1 MSRSISQFRLT
12 KQALEVTDLKSLSLD
27 VKQNI
32 GLVFCLLTLVTWFI
46 CFIDHTLLLLYLC
59 CLSFTMFCVQLL
71 YVQLIYFSDDELS
84 KLESLDYF
92 IKYGF

>member
-1 MSRSISQFRLT
+1 MQTSGPVNLNCG
-12 KQALEVTDLKSLSLD
+12 K
-27 VKQNI
+27 
-32 GLVFCLLTLVTWFI
+32 LVFCLLTLVTWFI
-46 CFIDHTLLLLYLC
+46 CFIDLTLLLLYLC
-59 CLSFTMFCVQLL
+59 CLSFTMFCVQIL

>member
-1 MSRSISQFRLT
+1 
-12 KQALEVTDLKSLSLD
+12 
-27 VKQNI
+27 
-32 GLVFCLLTLVTWFI
+32 
-46 CFIDHTLLLLYLC
+46 
-59 CLSFTMFCVQLL
+59 MFCVQIL